1 MPIILFAGATFVN
14 KNSCLVVR
22 IVSFDTASLRL
33 RILEQYPV
41 KDIELD
47 LIQVI
52 SHDVLIVRSN

>member
-14 KNSCLVVR
+14 KSSCLVVR

-47 LIQVI
+47 LNQVI
-52 SHDVLIVRSN
+52 SHDVLIARSN